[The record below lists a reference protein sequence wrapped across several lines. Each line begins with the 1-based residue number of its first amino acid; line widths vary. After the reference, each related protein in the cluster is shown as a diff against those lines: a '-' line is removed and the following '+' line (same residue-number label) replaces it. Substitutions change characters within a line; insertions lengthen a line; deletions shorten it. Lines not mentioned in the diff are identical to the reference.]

1 MPISLPHQSIGFDF
15 ASDLSLPTLKGIGLQ
30 YVDIHNYFWDNCTRK
45 DNICL
50 IQYTLKGEGTI
61 KIDNIFYTLKPNDAF
76 LIDIPSNSQYYLPKH
91 SSFWEFIYLEFSYE
105 CLPFM
110 RKIYQNNGPILK
122 INISEKLIK
131 QLFDIYTKALH
142 NQIKT
147 FFENTRIAYDL
158 WINLTEYA
166 LNLSTAKMSKIDYV
180 KRYID
185 QNYYKNELTLD
196 LIADNIGISRYYMCK
211 EFHKKYGISPGKY
224 LREIRISNACR
235 LLTTNDNYTLQ
246 KIAQSVGY
254 SNDNYFGKVFKAEK
268 GISPAKYKKKSTK
281 YDLIRTVYETV
292 K

>member
-1 MPISLPHQSIGFDF
+1 
-15 ASDLSLPTLKGIGLQ
+15 
-30 YVDIHNYFWDNCTRK
+30 
-45 DNICL
+45 
-50 IQYTLKGEGTI
+50 
-61 KIDNIFYTLKPNDAF
+61 
-76 LIDIPSNSQYYLPKH
+76 
-91 SSFWEFIYLEFSYE
+91 
-105 CLPFM
+105 M

-196 LIADNIGISRYYMCK
+196 LIADNIGISKYYMCK